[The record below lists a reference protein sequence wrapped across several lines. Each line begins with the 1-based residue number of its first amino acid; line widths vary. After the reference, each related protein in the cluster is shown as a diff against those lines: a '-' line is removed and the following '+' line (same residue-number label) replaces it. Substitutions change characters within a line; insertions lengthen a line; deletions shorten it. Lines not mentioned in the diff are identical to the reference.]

1 MRLARLLAEHGI
13 SRRALARRLDVAPS
27 TVTHWFAQGEPRR
40 PAAADHRTVTDWLIE
55 QGVPARDADAWDQ
68 APETSEP
75 AAACTAAGSEDPR
88 TDQST
93 EDSDMLLRRQP
104 LHQATRK
111 HFGLRCDPFE
121 RDLETADDVYQSADI
136 RYVTQA
142 MWAKAAAGGL
152 LAVIGESGSGKTTI
166 LDAMEDRIL
175 QTGAP
180 LILVRPA
187 VAGMEPS
194 DGRGQVL
201 RVGHI
206 QEAVIH
212 ALDPTAALK
221 QSPQA
226 RAEQMRRLLISAIDA
241 GRRTCVAI
249 DEAHRMPEATL
260 RHLKR
265 LVETKRGFLRLLSII
280 ILGQPELA
288 TRLSERNPE
297 LREVVQRCEV
307 VTLDPL
313 DDSLDAYLRHKLA
326 PAGVA
331 LEQIIDRPGLDAL
344 ADRLG
349 VRPLAERRRDQPS
362 RAYPLAAANLLAAA
376 LNLHADTGAPAP
388 VSAATIRRV

>member
-1 MRLARLLAEHGI
+1 
-13 SRRALARRLDVAPS
+13 
-27 TVTHWFAQGEPRR
+27 
-40 PAAADHRTVTDWLIE
+40 
-55 QGVPARDADAWDQ
+55 
-68 APETSEP
+68 
-75 AAACTAAGSEDPR
+75 
-88 TDQST
+88 
-93 EDSDMLLRRQP
+93 MLLRRQP
-104 LHQATRK
+104 LHQATRR
-111 HFGLRCDPFE
+111 HFGLRLDPFA
-121 RDLETADDVYQSADI
+121 RDLQTADDVYESADI
-136 RYVTQA
+136 RYVREA
-142 MWAKAAAGGL
+142 MWTTARHGGL
-152 LAVIGESGSGKTTI
+152 LAVVGESGSGKTTI
-166 LDAMEDRIL
+166 LDALEDRIAT
-175 QTGAP
+175 TGEP
-180 LILVRPA
+180 ITLVRPA
-187 VAGMEPS
+187 VAGMEPTES
-194 DGRGQVL
+194 RGQVM
-201 RVGHI
+201 RVGHL
-206 QEAVIH
+206 QEAIIH
-212 ALDPTAALK
+212 ALDETASIR

-226 RAEQMRRLLISAIDA
+226 RAEQMRRLLIAAHEA
-241 GRRTCVAI
+241 GRRVCLAL
-249 DEAHRMPEATL
+249 DEAHATPAPTL

-265 LVETKRGFLRLLSII
+265 LLETKRGFTRLLSII

-331 LEQIIDRPGLDAL
+331 LEQVIDRPGLDAL